1 MNYSFNQSYFQLN
14 WGCDNIIKQVVKI
27 GGSLFPDYAIT
38 LADKLKNTNSCIVL
52 GGGEFA
58 NLIRK
63 YDAEVN
69 FSNETNHWTAID
81 CIDIIAKLVDDKVES
96 TKLAF
101 SIDDINKISDDGLT
115 PIFIVSEFLKSEDPF
130 ECSWDVTSDSIAA
143 YVAHLL
149 NANLLIVTNVNGIYT
164 QEPKEPGSTFIG
176 KIDAKTLLTFQESS
190 IDVMLPSLLL
200 KFGTNCYVVNG
211 KYPERVLSLIDD
223 NIKDY
228 NFDYTQIIGD

>member
-1 MNYSFNQSYFQLN
+1 MV
-14 WGCDNIIKQVVKI
+14 KQVVKI
-27 GGSLFPDYAIT
+27 GGSLFPNYAID
-38 LADKLKNTNSCIVL
+38 LAKKLKGTDSCIVL

-63 YDAEVN
+63 YNDEIA
-69 FSNETNHWTAID
+69 FSEETNHWTAID
-81 CIDIIAKLVDDKVES
+81 CMDIIAKLVNDKVDT
-96 TKLAF
+96 TKLAY
-101 SIDDINKISDDGLT
+101 SIEEVNQISDEGFT
-115 PIFIVSEFLKSEDPF
+115 PIFVVSEFLKKEDPF

-143 YVAHLL
+143 YISHLL

-164 QEPKEPGSTFIG
+164 QEPEEPGSTFIS

-223 NIKDY
+223 NIIDY
-228 NFDYTQIIGD
+228 NFDYTKIIGE

>member
-1 MNYSFNQSYFQLN
+1 M
-14 WGCDNIIKQVVKI
+14 KQVVKI
-27 GGSLFPDYAIT
+27 GGSLFPNYAID
-38 LADKLKNTNSCIVL
+38 LAKKLKSTNSCIVL

-63 YDAEVN
+63 YNDEQH
-69 FSNETNHWTAID
+69 FSEEINHWTAID
-81 CIDIIAKLVDDKVES
+81 CMDIIAKLVNDKVES
-96 TKLAF
+96 AKLAY
-101 SIDDINKISDDGLT
+101 SIEEINQISNEGFT
-115 PIFIVSEFLKSEDPF
+115 PIFIVSEFLKKEDPF

-164 QEPKEPGSTFIG
+164 QEPKESGSTFIS
-176 KIDAKTLLTFQESS
+176 KIDAKTLLTFPETSV
-190 IDVMLPSLLL
+190 DVMLPSLLL

-223 NIKDY
+223 SINDY
-228 NFDYTQIIGD
+228 NFDYTQITGD

>member
-1 MNYSFNQSYFQLN
+1 MS
-14 WGCDNIIKQVVKI
+14 IKQVVKI
-27 GGSLFPDYAIT
+27 GGSLFPNYAIN
-38 LADKLKNTNSCIVL
+38 LAKKLENTNSLIVL

-63 YDAEVN
+63 YDSEIN
-69 FSNETNHWTAID
+69 FSQETNHWTAID
-81 CIDIIAKLVDDKVES
+81 CMDIIAKLVNDKVES
-96 TKLAF
+96 TKLAY
-101 SIDDINKISDDGLT
+101 SIDDAIAISNEGFT
-115 PIFIVSEFLKSEDPF
+115 PIFVVSKFLREDDPF

-143 YVAHLL
+143 YISHLL

-164 QEPKEPGSTFIG
+164 QEPKESGSTFIS
-176 KIDAKTLLTFQESS
+176 KIDAKTMLNFPESS
-190 IDVMLPSLLL
+190 IDVMLPTLLL

-223 NIKDY
+223 NINDY